1 MRIFFTLSK
10 LKIISVLNILHFSQQ
25 MYVLPVDLKS
35 FSSLF
40 CYDYVEPMYYMCGD
54 FATSK

>member
-10 LKIISVLNILHFSQQ
+10 SKIISVLNILHCSQQ

-40 CYDYVEPMYYMCGD
+40 YCDYLEPMYYMCGY
-54 FATSK
+54 FETSK